1 MFSFLGSAALQIGKW
16 MYLSNSQFGEHQ
28 KKIEQKA
35 QKAVH
40 SKRQKYI
47 TAHHVMNIDDSLK
60 FAKLMQMLSTPT
72 KHV

>member
-1 MFSFLGSAALQIGKW
+1 

-28 KKIEQKA
+28 KKIEQKAQKA

>member
-1 MFSFLGSAALQIGKW
+1 MTDRNE
-16 MYLSNSQFGEHQ
+16 MNLSNEQFGKHHRNME
-28 KKIEQKA
+28 KSG

-47 TAHHVMNIDDSLK
+47 TAHHVMNIDDQLK

-72 KHV
+72 NRL

>member
-1 MFSFLGSAALQIGKW
+1 

-35 QKAVH
+35 QRAVH